1 MTAAFGPVTWGAYSL
16 LALVCAVGLAV
27 TLAGEFRASGRLT
40 AVGKLLAAS
49 SYFGAAW
56 SLGAGSSA
64 YGRYLLAGMACCWV
78 GDLLLVSDRN
88 RNLFLGGLAAF
99 LAGHVAYLAAFIV
112 RGISA
117 DAAWVAAIPMLVTAF
132 LVGRWLQ
139 PYLQPRMRLPVHA
152 YIAAIS
158 AMLVFAAASFHG
170 HGGWPL
176 LAGALL
182 FFVSDLG
189 VARHRF
195 VAPGM
200 VNRAW
205 GLPSY
210 FTAQMLLAASVV
222 F

>member
-117 DAAWVAAIPMLVTAF
+117 DAAWVAAIPMLVTAL

-139 PYLQPRMRLPVHA
+139 PYLEPRMRLPVHA

-158 AMLVFAAASFHG
+158 AAGRCWRGRCCFSFPTSAWRGIVSSRRGWSTGPGACLRISPRRCCWPRLSSFDAEWHG
-170 HGGWPL
+170 
-176 LAGALL
+176 
-182 FFVSDLG
+182 
-189 VARHRF
+189 R
-195 VAPGM
+195 
-200 VNRAW
+200 
-205 GLPSY
+205 
-210 FTAQMLLAASVV
+210 
-222 F
+222 